1 MLLKWVW
8 LSPFYYEEVNANV
21 SCSQSTVHEVKAVL
35 LKILKCQ
42 LPFSLYCLLHGSR
55 QAMVIKLLAPSHKT
69 HSSSTTLVVTVF
81 STHSLKQVCFT
92 LDEAVE
98 IINFNLNSWI
108 HILLIFLAMAWE
120 VHTEHFSSAHP
131 STMMASRK
139 STYKIV
145 WIMTWINCFFHEIS
159 YYLKKILSNP
169 TIVIQIWVFNIFSK
183 INEAYHF
190 KENIW

>member
-1 MLLKWVW
+1 MLTLCKVCIECYIWINHSLSIPLKWVW

-21 SCSQSTVHEVKAVL
+21 SCSQSMVLEVKAVL
-35 LKILKCQ
+35 IILKCQ

-55 QAMVIKLLAPSHKT
+55 QAMVIKLLAPSHKS

-92 LDEAVE
+92 LDETVE
-98 IINFNLNSWI
+98 IIDFNLNSWI
-108 HILLIFLAMAWE
+108 HILLIFGAMAWE
-120 VHTEHFSSAHP
+120 VHTEHFSAHP

-139 STYKIV
+139 STYKMV

-159 YYLKKILSNP
+159 YHLKK
-169 TIVIQIWVFNIFSK
+169 TT
-183 INEAYHF
+183 E
-190 KENIW
+190 